1 MLEMSPYL
9 VLFTAVIFI
18 IMLVF
23 LNKTLYKPMLL
34 FVDGRKN
41 SIKEDQEITNKNIE
55 KTAAIEEEIRQII
68 LKAKTDAAKIK
79 AEVVQKT
86 QKEAQTAIDAKKTEL
101 EQEYKEFEKTME
113 NERMELKNGLFSSLP
128 FYKETLK
135 IKLSQI

>member
-9 VLFTAVIFI
+9 VLFTAIVFI
-18 IMLVF
+18 VMLVF

-41 SIKEDQEITNKNIE
+41 SIKEDQEITSKNIE

-86 QKEAQTAIDAKKTEL
+86 QKEAQTAIDTKKTEL

-113 NERMELKNGLFSSLP
+113 NERVELKNGLFSSLP

>member
-9 VLFTAVIFI
+9 VLFTAVVFI
-18 IMLVF
+18 VVLVF

-41 SIKEDQEITNKNIE
+41 SIKQDQDSINENIE
-55 KTAAIEEEIRQII
+55 KTTAIEEEIRQII
-68 LKAKTDAAKIK
+68 LQAKTEAANAKAKIIQK
-79 AEVVQKT
+79 AQE
-86 QKEAQTAIDAKKTEL
+86 EAQVAINAKKTEL
-101 EQEYKEFEKTME
+101 EQKYKEFEKTME
-113 NERMELKNGLFSSLP
+113 NEKTELKNGLFSHLP

>member
-9 VLFTAVIFI
+9 VLFTAIVFI
-18 IMLVF
+18 VMLVF

-41 SIKEDQEITNKNIE
+41 SIKEDQEITSKNIE

-113 NERMELKNGLFSSLP
+113 NERVELKNGLFSSLP